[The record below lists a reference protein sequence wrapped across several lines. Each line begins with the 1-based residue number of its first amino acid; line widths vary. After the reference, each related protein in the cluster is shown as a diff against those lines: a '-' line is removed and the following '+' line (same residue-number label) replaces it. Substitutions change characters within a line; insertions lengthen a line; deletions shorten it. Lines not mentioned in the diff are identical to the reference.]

1 MKHKIP
7 KHPTRLYLIRHGE
20 VDHRYH
26 QIFGGGR
33 IDMDLSETG
42 HFHAAALA
50 DWFGDGALDQV
61 YVSPMKRAAQT
72 ADPLLR
78 ARGLE
83 GTVMEGLREVDF
95 GDWTGYRWSDIQD
108 RFGIAAFDWLE
119 VLERGGI
126 ANGES
131 ANELRARVEPCIQ
144 SIMDENAHRSVAV
157 VCHGGIVRVMLA
169 LLLELPLSHMA
180 HFNVDYGSVTMLEIQ
195 PHKKHA
201 VEIELLNFCPTV
213 DRDGTRI
220 HASERALGAK

>member
-7 KHPTRLYLIRHGE
+7 RHPTRLYLIRHGE
-20 VDHRYH
+20 VEERYH

-33 IDMDLSETG
+33 IDMNLSQTG
-42 HFHAAALA
+42 QSHAAALA
-50 DWFGDGALDQV
+50 DWFGNGGLDRV
-61 YVSPMKRAAQT
+61 YLSPMKRAAQT
-72 ADPLLR
+72 ADPLLK
-78 ARGLE
+78 AKGLN
-83 GTVMEGLREVDF
+83 GIVMEGLREVDF
-95 GDWTGYRWSDIQD
+95 GDWTGLHWGDIQE

-131 ANELRARVEPCIQ
+131 AQELRARVEPCIQ
-144 SIMDENAHRSVAV
+144 MIMDENAHRSVAV

-169 LLLELPLSHMA
+169 LLLDLPLSHMS

-201 VEIELLNFCPTV
+201 VEIELLNFCPFV
-213 DRDGTRI
+213 DRAGTRI
-220 HASERALGAK
+220 HASERVLASK

>member
-1 MKHKIP
+1 
-7 KHPTRLYLIRHGE
+7 
-20 VDHRYH
+20 
-26 QIFGGGR
+26 
-33 IDMDLSETG
+33 MDLSETG
-42 HFHAAALA
+42 HCHATALA
-50 DWFGDGALDQV
+50 DWFGDGALDRG
-61 YVSPMKRAAQT
+61 YVSPRKRAAQT
-72 ADPLLR
+72 AGPLLK
-78 ARGLE
+78 ARRLE

-201 VEIELLNFCPTV
+201 VEIELLNFCPFV

-220 HASERALGAK
+220 HASERAFGAK